1 MLKSGR
7 FKLGIGRNLCF
18 SVGIGCEHPFTTL
31 ATEKSIS
38 ITFGCL
44 TDTAWATPDPAF
56 PTQPRLEASATEKTI
71 LLHFQ
76 LSSTLSK
83 SNMVMEYPRFW
94 YALPL
99 YRNIFQMGI
108 PHLTCLHHVV
118 PSYNESAPCRSL
130 LIPGTCQTIDDRS
143 PIPIIPRSQGS
154 SEGFGDILGIPLF
167 SDKPN

>member
-1 MLKSGR
+1 M
-7 FKLGIGRNLCF
+7 FFCMTW
-18 SVGIGCEHPFTTL
+18 IGCEHPFTTL

-108 PHLTCLHHVV
+108 LHLTCLHHVV

-130 LIPGTCQTIDDRS
+130 LIPGTCQTRRPLSHSDHTSQPRFKWGIWGYFGYT
-143 PIPIIPRSQGS
+143 PIFRQTQLKWALQAHFNG
-154 SEGFGDILGIPLF
+154 GA
-167 SDKPN
+167 

>member
-1 MLKSGR
+1 MFFCMNWMWTSIYHTRNWKNQYQSPSVVWLIPLGQLQTLHSPHNPDW
-7 FKLGIGRNLCF
+7 KLQQQRRPYCCT
-18 SVGIGCEHPFTTL
+18 S
-31 ATEKSIS
+31 
-38 ITFGCL
+38 
-44 TDTAWATPDPAF
+44 
-56 PTQPRLEASATEKTI
+56 
-71 LLHFQ
+71 Q

-130 LIPGTCQTIDDRS
+130 LIPGTCQTRRPLSHSDHTSQPRFKWGIWGYFGYT
-143 PIPIIPRSQGS
+143 PIFRQTQLKWALQAHFNG
-154 SEGFGDILGIPLF
+154 GA
-167 SDKPN
+167 